1 MTVSLVTPDAS
12 CDQPFEVV
20 RHDVMCLV
28 KRHAYEL
35 AVAVPHS
42 PHAPADEAQ
51 PRLHVR
57 MKQPC
62 RAGGM
67 HCWPFRPKR
76 RLARRLVRPKRG
88 VAVDG
93 GSEDRP
99 GLHSARSAVSP
110 RRACKARPSS

>member
-12 CDQPFEVV
+12 YDQPFEVV
-20 RHDVMCLV
+20 THDVMCLV

-35 AVAVPHS
+35 AFAVPHA

-62 RAGGM
+62 RAGEFVLALEDVERFYEDLLQMIEYLQTERQKIGM
-67 HCWPFRPKR
+67 SKPM
-76 RLARRLVRPKRG
+76 A
-88 VAVDG
+88 
-93 GSEDRP
+93 
-99 GLHSARSAVSP
+99 
-110 RRACKARPSS
+110 